1 MGRSGALHC
10 RAGATIRREA
20 PDVVPLIK
28 SSAPKKS
35 RNVLKE
41 TLGPTGGMIWGAI
54 CTPKALLLESS
65 ASGGDHALRASSPE
79 ALLFLS

>member
-10 RAGATIRREA
+10 SAGATIRRKA
-20 PDVVPLIK
+20 PDVAPLIK
-28 SSAPKKS
+28 SSAPKNS
-35 RNVLKE
+35 RNVLEE

-65 ASGGDHALRASSPE
+65 ASGDDALSTQV
-79 ALLFLS
+79 LVFMNTKG